1 MSDLQTRLATIYA
14 DLTGG
19 RLQEAGLQI
28 DALMRESPDLPEVR
42 RAHAAWLQMSGRADE
57 AIAAMHDAVALAPD
71 DAGLRV
77 ALGQVQASAGRI
89 DDAIASFRK
98 ACERQP
104 GSAEAWYLLGA
115 TLYGSG
121 RAADALPALERA
133 HALVPAQAMVTAVL
147 ADALFLAGRAEEALP
162 HFEALAQ
169 DASKQGQTSDPMR
182 TLRIAQCHRALGDP
196 VLALRVATDVA
207 GEAFAPLWLEIGGL
221 HEDLGDADA
230 AHAAYARAI
239 ELQPGWAEPVSALIG
254 LRREAAPDASIDI
267 ARNLLDQPALPAQ
280 SRALLHHA
288 LGKRSD
294 RLGECLEAAAH
305 WREANRLRRI
315 DDGALDRDAHRA
327 RIDMLIARTAGG
339 IRARSRGAGTA
350 SGASVPRP
358 LFVVGMMRSG
368 TTLVEQ
374 ILAAHPMAH
383 GCGELPIFTTFG
395 NALPDAPLTDDPQQL
410 AELALKWRAAVQRT
424 VPEGARLAIDKH
436 PFNLE
441 QLALIEAALPDAR
454 VVWCRRDPRDVALSI
469 YAESFSPDATYATDL
484 DDIRF
489 LIAEQARLMRHWRKV
504 LALPVIEMRY
514 ETLVAQPEVQARR
527 LVEFAGLPWHDG
539 CLDFHAQA
547 RPVQTLSR
555 WQVRQPIHR
564 GAIGR
569 WRRYADWFEGWPD
582 GGDDDA

>member
-1 MSDLQTRLATIYA
+1 MHALQASLATLYA

-19 RLQEAGLQI
+19 HLQQAGQQV
-28 DALMRESPDLPEVR
+28 DALMRAYPDLPEVR
-42 RAHAAWLQMSGRADE
+42 RAQAAWLQMSGRADE
-57 AIAAMHDAVALAPD
+57 AIDAMRAAVALAPD
-71 DAGLRV
+71 DAELRV

-89 DDAIASFRK
+89 DDATASFLV

-121 RAADALPALERA
+121 RIVESLPALQRA

-147 ADALFLAGRAEEALP
+147 ADALFLTGRAEEALA
-162 HFEALAQ
+162 HFEELAR
-169 DASKQGQTSDPMR
+169 DASDRGLPSDAMC

-196 VLALRVATDVA
+196 EQALRTAMTGAAD
-207 GEAFAPLWLEIGGL
+207 AFAPLWLEIGGL
-221 HEDLGDADA
+221 HEELGDADA
-230 AHAAYARAI
+230 AHAAYVRAS
-239 ELQPGWAEPVSALIG
+239 ELQPGWAEPVSALIV
-254 LRREAAPDASIDI
+254 LRRDATPQASIDI
-267 ARNLLDQPALPAQ
+267 ARALLDQPGLPAR

-288 LGKRSD
+288 LGKRAD
-294 RLGECLEAAAH
+294 RLDDCDQAAAH

-315 DDGALDRDAHRA
+315 DDGALDHDAYRA
-327 RIDMLIARTAGG
+327 RIDTLIARTAGG
-339 IRARSRGAGTA
+339 VSARPRAGGTSSA
-350 SGASVPRP
+350 TSTPRP
-358 LFVVGMMRSG
+358 LFVVGMTRSG

-383 GCGELPIFTTFG
+383 GCGELPVFTAFG
-395 NALPDAPLTDDPQQL
+395 NALPDTPCIDDPERL
-410 AELALKWRAAVQRT
+410 AELARKWHAAVRRT
-424 VPEGARLAIDKH
+424 APQDAQLAIDKH

-441 QLALIEAALPDAR
+441 QLALIAAALPDAR

-469 YAESFSPDATYATDL
+469 YAESFVPEATYATDL

-489 LIAEQARLMRHWRKV
+489 LIAQQARLMRHWCDV
-504 LALPVIEMRY
+504 LALPVIEVRY
-514 ETLVAQPEVQARR
+514 EVLVDQPEAQARR
-527 LVEFAGLPWHDG
+527 LVEFAGLPWHED
-539 CLDFHAQA
+539 CLNFHARA
-547 RPVQTLSR
+547 RPVQTHSR

-582 GGDDDA
+582 GADDDA